1 MVGAGPRRPFAVNSH
16 MGWLTCVAN
25 RSSLTSSSE
34 FLSAPSSV
42 FADGGVQVRSLLR
55 SHSQGERSRASLA
68 PGLYHPSPSI
78 FSPSWSDRQGA
89 VDDGAITGLRMRRSS
104 AVRRPTPCHFSSLSS
119 LLVHPS
125 LFFRPTTVAGVGGSL
140 WTTIIST
147 ILCTGV
153 KEDSTTFPHVL
164 VVADSSRLSFLF
176 FSNLASFTRLM
187 WPSSIFI

>member
-1 MVGAGPRRPFAVNSH
+1 

-119 LLVHPS
+119 LLVHSS
-125 LFFRPTTVAGVGGSL
+125 LFFWPTHGQVCRAFA
-140 WTTIIST
+140 
-147 ILCTGV
+147 IL
-153 KEDSTTFPHVL
+153 F
-164 VVADSSRLSFLF
+164 SFL
-176 FSNLASFTRLM
+176 SPPSGLHLRLTRL
-187 WPSSIFI
+187 PPVPATFCAATQSKRLQPRAEFRARTHQNRTPLIT

>member
-1 MVGAGPRRPFAVNSH
+1 MSCLIN
-16 MGWLTCVAN
+16 LTTWIYNFNQEIKSDQHC
-25 RSSLTSSSE
+25 
-34 FLSAPSSV
+34 SV
-42 FADGGVQVRSLLR
+42 VPEPQGQVQVRSLLR

-89 VDDGAITGLRMRRSS
+89 VDDGAITGLRTRRSS

-119 LLVHPS
+119 LLVHSS
-125 LFFRPTTVAGVGGSL
+125 LFFWPSPPTVKFAGRSL

-153 KEDSTTFPHVL
+153 KEDSTIFPHVL

-176 FSNLASFTRLM
+176 FSNLASLRGLLFYFHLSRCG
-187 WPSSIFI
+187 

>member
-1 MVGAGPRRPFAVNSH
+1 

-119 LLVHPS
+119 LLVHSS
-125 LFFRPTTVAGVGGSL
+125 LFFWPSPPTVKFAGRSL

-176 FSNLASFTRLM
+176 FSNLASLTRPTWALILF
-187 WPSSIFI
+187 PPE

>member
-1 MVGAGPRRPFAVNSH
+1 

-119 LLVHPS
+119 LLVHSS
-125 LFFRPTTVAGVGGSL
+125 LFFWPSPPTVKFAGRSL
-140 WTTIIST
+140 ETANDSV
-147 ILCTGV
+147 TGV
-153 KEDSTTFPHVL
+153 ENCSVWARGNASSASTP
-164 VVADSSRLSFLF
+164 D
-176 FSNLASFTRLM
+176 
-187 WPSSIFI
+187 

>member
-1 MVGAGPRRPFAVNSH
+1 

-78 FSPSWSDRQGA
+78 FSPSWSDLQGA

-119 LLVHPS
+119 LLVHSS
-125 LFFRPTTVAGVGGSL
+125 LFFRPTHGQVCRAFAMDYDYIYDPMHRRERGQYDISSRTRRRRLLTPLLLVLLEPRKLNTSHVGSYS
-140 WTTIIST
+140 IST
-147 ILCTGV
+147 
-153 KEDSTTFPHVL
+153 
-164 VVADSSRLSFLF
+164 
-176 FSNLASFTRLM
+176 
-187 WPSSIFI
+187 

>member
-1 MVGAGPRRPFAVNSH
+1 

-55 SHSQGERSRASLA
+55 SYSQGEPSRASLA

-119 LLVHPS
+119 LLVHSS
-125 LFFRPTTVAGVGGSL
+125 LFFRPTHGQVCRAFATCTKQPPRYFWLLPLLPVRAGFRKARQSKFHSKH
-140 WTTIIST
+140 TN
-147 ILCTGV
+147 
-153 KEDSTTFPHVL
+153 K
-164 VVADSSRLSFLF
+164 
-176 FSNLASFTRLM
+176 
-187 WPSSIFI
+187 

>member
-1 MVGAGPRRPFAVNSH
+1 MQKGTGVGRWEQSAALRVRAHNSH

-119 LLVHPS
+119 LLVHSS
-125 LFFRPTTVAGVGGSL
+125 LFFWPSPPTVKFAGRSLLVARPRPQS
-140 WTTIIST
+140 
-147 ILCTGV
+147 TGV
-153 KEDSTTFPHVL
+153 KVSL
-164 VVADSSRLSFLF
+164 
-176 FSNLASFTRLM
+176 
-187 WPSSIFI
+187 